1 VLNRLNDAAFR
12 RLFIPAVKFMILT
25 IYVNVP
31 AFAVFCYW
39 DGLDLISI
47 STLVLVFGA
56 SVPML
61 VSCSLVM
68 SKIFDIASEFQRNME
83 LKIQP
88 CKNKRMKQV
97 WLRELRSCQVVRCQ
111 IGNFYHMEGKAKLTL
126 VDTMA
131 NIFVFMVVQRE
142 MK

>member
-1 VLNRLNDAAFR
+1 
-12 RLFIPAVKFMILT
+12 MMLT

-31 AFAVFCYW
+31 AFAVFRYW
-39 DGLDLISI
+39 DSLDLISL

-68 SKIFDIASEFQRNME
+68 TKIFDIASEFQKNMKQ
-83 LKIQP
+83 KIQVYE
-88 CKNKRMKQV
+88 NKRMKKI
-97 WLRELRSCQVVRCQ
+97 WLKELRSCQVVRCH
-111 IGNFYHMEGKAKLTL
+111 IGSFYHMEGKAKLTL

-142 MK
+142 ME